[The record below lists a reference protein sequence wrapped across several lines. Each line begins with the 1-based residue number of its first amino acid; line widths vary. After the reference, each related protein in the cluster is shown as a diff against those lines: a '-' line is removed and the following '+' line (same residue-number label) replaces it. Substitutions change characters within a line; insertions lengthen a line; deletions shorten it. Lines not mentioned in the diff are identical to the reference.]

1 MKKKGWSFKLG
12 INGFPIRLI
21 YTFNVKHFF
30 FLLSSSSTSQ
40 FLSHLIE
47 TQDRNTY
54 NICCSVFI
62 YSYLAFPFLA
72 SVSYLIFINIFSQNF
87 IFYSNLYSI
96 VLDYQIYFMNITN
109 ICICIACI
117 TSLIIKKKIG
127 PGTNFA
133 QVWAPAAPTW
143 DIQST
148 YILCPYPF
156 PHSSYLASN
165 FSVCLISSCV
175 GSAHFFFCCL
185 PLFLY
190 WVTAFSPRSL
200 EFIYNIMNKAVN

>member
-1 MKKKGWSFKLG
+1 MSNIFFPSFFFFHLLVF
-12 INGFPIRLI
+12 I
-21 YTFNVKHFF
+21 TFNRNPRQEHIQHLLFCF
-30 FLLSSSSTSQ
+30 YLQLLS
-40 FLSHLIE
+40 LSISGISLLF
-47 TQDRNTY
+47 D
-54 NICCSVFI
+54 I
-62 YSYLAFPFLA
+62 YQH
-72 SVSYLIFINIFSQNF
+72 ISQNF

-175 GSAHFFFCCL
+175 GSAPFFFCCL